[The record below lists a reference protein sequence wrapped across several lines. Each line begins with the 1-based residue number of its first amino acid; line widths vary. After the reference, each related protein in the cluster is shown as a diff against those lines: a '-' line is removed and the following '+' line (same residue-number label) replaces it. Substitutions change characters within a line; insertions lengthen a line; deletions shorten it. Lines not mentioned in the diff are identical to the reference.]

1 MRSTPPIHN
10 SRSGLTGFFTS
21 TGISC
26 PRSASAISCMANGLA
41 VVRAPIQIMSMP
53 PSNAAR
59 TCLRVATSVAV
70 YIPVSR
76 FTRCSQAMPSTP
88 TPSNPPGLVRGF
100 HSPARNS
107 LKPSAASSRAVSI
120 TCSSVSA
127 LHGPAMTSGLRGSS
141 PGKLMGC
148 KSFMVLCFSF
158 LSFVPCQIA
167 GLGHSAYSPRMRKSL
182 VNGLAASMACR

>member
-41 VVRAPIQIMSMP
+41 VVRAPIQIMSMS

-76 FTRCSQAMPSTP
+76 FTRCSRGQFAGCFDYLLFGFGAARPRDDQRP
-88 TPSNPPGLVRGF
+88 AGVEPREIDGL
-100 HSPARNS
+100 
-107 LKPSAASSRAVSI
+107 
-120 TCSSVSA
+120 
-127 LHGPAMTSGLRGSS
+127 
-141 PGKLMGC
+141 
-148 KSFMVLCFSF
+148 
-158 LSFVPCQIA
+158 
-167 GLGHSAYSPRMRKSL
+167 
-182 VNGLAASMACR
+182 